1 MPLRPYQQEQMDGAR
16 RVLATNRSV
25 LLQAPTGS
33 GKTVQFANITAR
45 TTKNGHR
52 TWIIVPRNELLRQS
66 SGHLAKYKVPHGLIA
81 AGTSESR
88 AYKVHIVSKDTLI
101 RRYDKIKNWPDLLII
116 DEAHLY
122 LDRQIEIAS
131 HLPECSKIIG
141 VTATPERLD
150 GRGLSTA
157 SGGIYDEIVLG
168 PTIAELI
175 EGGYLSDMR
184 YFCPP
189 MLADIKELHRK
200 GTEYNPDE
208 LEALLQRRKIYGGAI
223 DHYKEHAH
231 KKPALVFCRSVKAA
245 AETAQR
251 FRDAGYAFEHIEGQ
265 MSRKKQAS
273 LIDGMRTG
281 QIQGLSSCDLATYG
295 IDIPR
300 LECIIMLRPTLSR
313 TLYFQM
319 IGRGLRPYPG
329 KKHCTI
335 LDHVG
340 NFAEHSNGQSGSL
353 AECFNIDWQFHG
365 REKRTGGVGVSASTL
380 HLCDVCFLYFEG
392 DTCPNCGGI
401 RKAKKRDDIQE
412 IDGRLVE
419 VKGPIE
425 FKSRPRG
432 EQREIVDRIN
442 ELIMA
447 CQLQPDGGGLYKMDE
462 SAVSELL
469 MIAESLGHDAM
480 WVYHRVSA
488 DMLAIN
494 FPLLHAIA
502 KVKGYKPGWAHYQ
515 GKELRKR
522 NKGVDKIM
530 EAMR

>member
-1 MPLRPYQQEQMDGAR
+1 MPLRPYQQELVDGAR
-16 RVLATNRSV
+16 RVLARNRAV
-25 LLQAPTGS
+25 FIQAPTGS
-33 GKTVQFANITAR
+33 GKTVLFADITAR
-45 TTKNGHR
+45 TTANGHR
-52 TWIIVPRNELLRQS
+52 TWIVVPRNELLRQA
-66 SGHLAKYKVPHGLIA
+66 SGHLAKYKVPHGMIA
-81 AGTSESR
+81 AAQNESR
-88 AYKVHIVSKDTLI
+88 AYKVHVVSKDTLI
-101 RRYDKIKNWPDLLII
+101 RRVKANKIKNWPDLLII
-116 DEAHLY
+116 DEGHLNLDFWVMMLEY
-122 LDRQIEIAS
+122 LPART
-131 HLPECSKIIG
+131 KIIK
-141 VTATPERLD
+141 VSATPERLD
-150 GRGLSTA
+150 GRGLSTR
-157 SGGIYDEIVLG
+157 SGGICDELVQG

-231 KKPALVFCRSVKAA
+231 KKPALVFCRSVRAA

-281 QIQGLSSCDLATYG
+281 QIQGLVSCDLATYG

-329 KKHCTI
+329 KEFCTI

-340 NFAEHSNGQSGSL
+340 NMEEHRHPL
-353 AECFNIDWQFHG
+353 EPYEWKFHG
-365 REKRTGGVGVSASTL
+365 REKRTSGVGVSASTL
-380 HLCDVCFLYFEG
+380 HLCEVCFLYFEG
-392 DTCPNCGGI
+392 DSCPNCGGI

-412 IDGRLVE
+412 VDGRLVE

-442 ELIMA
+442 ELIVA
-447 CQLQPDGGGLYKMDE
+447 CQLQPDGSGLYKMDE

-530 EAMR
+530 EAMG

>member
-1 MPLRPYQQEQMDGAR
+1 MPLRPYQQEQVDGAR
-16 RVLATNRSV
+16 HVLARNRSV
-25 LLQAPTGS
+25 LLQSPTGS

-45 TTKNGHR
+45 TTANGHR
-52 TWIIVPRNELLRQS
+52 TWIVVPRNELLKQAS
-66 SGHLAKYKVPHGLIA
+66 DHLAKYRVPHGLISV
-81 AGTSESR
+81 GTNESR

-101 RRYDKIKNWPDLLII
+101 RRYEKIKNWPNLLIM

-131 HLPECSKIIG
+131 HLPERSKIIG

-157 SGGIYDEIVLG
+157 SGGIYDEIVYG

-175 EGGYLSDMR
+175 EMDYLSNMR

-189 MLADIKELHRK
+189 MLADIKELHRR

-223 DHYKEHAH
+223 DHYRDYAH
-231 KKPALVFCRSVKAA
+231 KKPALVFCRSVRAA

-251 FRDAGYAFEHIEGQ
+251 FCDSGYAFEHIEGQ
-265 MSRKKQAS
+265 MSRKKQAA

-281 QIQGLSSCDLATYG
+281 RIQGLASCELATYG

-319 IGRGLRPYPG
+319 IGRGLRPSPG
-329 KKHCTI
+329 KADCVV

-340 NFAEHSNGQSGSL
+340 NLQEHGHPL
-353 AECFNIDWQFHG
+353 EPYEWQFHG
-365 REKRTGGVGVSASTL
+365 REKRTSGEGVSRSVL
-380 HLCDVCFLYFEG
+380 HLCEVCFLYFEG
-392 DTCPNCGGI
+392 DTCPNCGGM
-401 RKAKKRDDIQE
+401 RKVRKRTDIE
-412 IDGRLVE
+412 EVDGRLIE
-419 VKGPIE
+419 VKSPIE
-425 FKSRPRG
+425 FKKRPPG
-432 EQREIVDRIN
+432 EQREITDRIN
-442 ELIMA
+442 ELIDA
-447 CQLQPDGGGLYKMDE
+447 CKLRPDGKGLYIIDE

-469 MIAESLGHDAM
+469 IIAESLGHDAM
-480 WVYHRVSA
+480 WVYHRVSC
-488 DMLAIN
+488 DMLAVN
-494 FPLLHAIA
+494 WPLLYAIA
-502 KVKGYKPGWAHYQ
+502 KVKGYKHGWPYYQ
-515 GKELRKR
+515 AKEINKR
-522 NKGVDKIM
+522 NEGVDKIGRLM
-530 EAMR
+530 V